1 METILR
7 LPQVQKRT
15 GLSKS
20 TIYNLIKV
28 GELNSPI
35 RLGTRAVGWLESDIT
50 HFIQGR
56 IRVVSISASP
66 DNGGMNSGNSMPK
79 SHKKKL

>member
-28 GELNSPI
+28 GELNPPI
-35 RLGTRAVGWLESDIT
+35 RLGIRAVGWLESDIID
-50 HFIQGR
+50 FIEGR
-56 IRVVSISASP
+56 IRVVSINSSP
-66 DNGGMNSGNSMPK
+66 DNGRMNSGKPMPK
-79 SHKKKL
+79 THKKKL